1 MKSFFIVFISIF
13 SYLFNN
19 VSANSNV
26 VFIDLDSVL
35 SVSKSGSHI
44 LKQLNIIKDKNIK
57 DFESKAKILKIY
69 EEKIV
74 KQKNILSPEDFQL
87 EVNKLKED
95 INKYNNYR
103 DGKVKDY
110 NQLKLD
116 NTNKL
121 LKLINLI
128 ITQYSKDESISI
140 VLQKKNIIN
149 GKVELDITKAIIK
162 IVDSNIKRF
171 KIE

>member
-1 MKSFFIVFISIF
+1 M
-13 SYLFNN
+13 
-19 VSANSNV
+19 
-26 VFIDLDSVL
+26 
-35 SVSKSGSHI
+35 
-44 LKQLNIIKDKNIK
+44 
-57 DFESKAKILKIY
+57 
-69 EEKIV
+69 
-74 KQKNILSPEDFQL
+74 
-87 EVNKLKED
+87 
-95 INKYNNYR
+95 
-103 DGKVKDY
+103 
-110 NQLKLD
+110 D

-121 LKLINLI
+121 LKLINPI

>member
-1 MKSFFIVFISIF
+1 MKSFFIVFILIF

-95 INKYNNYR
+95 INK
-103 DGKVKDY
+103 
-110 NQLKLD
+110 
-116 NTNKL
+116 
-121 LKLINLI
+121 
-128 ITQYSKDESISI
+128 
-140 VLQKKNIIN
+140 
-149 GKVELDITKAIIK
+149 
-162 IVDSNIKRF
+162 
-171 KIE
+171 